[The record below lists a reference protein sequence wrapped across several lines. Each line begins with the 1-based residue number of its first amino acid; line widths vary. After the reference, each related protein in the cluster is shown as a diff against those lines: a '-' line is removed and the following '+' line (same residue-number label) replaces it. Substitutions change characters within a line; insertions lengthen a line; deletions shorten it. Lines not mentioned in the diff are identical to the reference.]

1 MTRKDIVIGQILHW
15 ALNIDQGIP
24 IKDLRLFT
32 RLLYF
37 WLSKEIKKLSTNLEH
52 TPSEK
57 VAEDLYYMMKAMLQ
71 SALRVRWTRNSLNT
85 FVRAIILNQDGKR
98 IKEIWRERYG
108 EGPPGFLVI
117 SPTKFCNLSC
127 PNCYANAATE
137 KDRLEY
143 WIVQRIVREARKLWG
158 VRFFVL
164 SGGEPFAYQH
174 EGKGILDLA
183 REFDDCVFMA
193 YTNGTLI
200 NEKTARILRD
210 LGNLTPAISVE
221 GFEETTDKRRGKG
234 MFSRIL
240 QTMERLKRNKVLFGI
255 SLTATRYNCKE
266 ILSDE
271 FIDFFFN
278 KMGASYGWIFHY
290 MPIGRDI
297 DISLMPTPKQRLWMW
312 ERSWEIVKKKGI
324 MLADFWNHGTVSHG
338 CIAGGREGGYL
349 HINWHG
355 DIAPCVFFPFA
366 VSNIRDIYAQG
377 GTIEEAIRS
386 PFFEGVRDWQKRYG
400 FFSRGENIRE
410 NDWLRPCPIRD
421 HFLEAREVIQ
431 KYGARPIDYAP
442 HEILTEKKYIEEMAS
457 YDRELENLIKPIWER
472 IYANH
477 STPH

>member
-37 WLSKEIKKLSTNLEH
+37 WLSKEIKKLSTNPEH

-57 VAEDLYYMMKAMLQ
+57 VAEDLYYMMRAMLQ

-98 IKEIWRERYG
+98 IKEIWREKYG

-200 NEKTARILRD
+200 NEKTARILRN
-210 LGNLTPAISVE
+210 LGNLTLAISVE

-297 DISLMPTPKQRLWMW
+297 DISLMPTPQQRLWMW

-366 VSNIRDIYAQG
+366 VSNIKDIYAQG

-442 HEILTEKKYIEEMAS
+442 HEILTEKKYIEEMAN